1 MRALV
6 EGLCVSIV
14 ILHLLV
20 KFIQALR
27 QLVSSAIGALLR
39 HCRIDLRS
47 LIVIE
52 LSENLKTII

>member
-27 QLVSSAIGALLR
+27 QLVSSAIEARLR
-39 HCRIDLRS
+39 HC
-47 LIVIE
+47 
-52 LSENLKTII
+52 